1 MVLWEWPPVICTVSN
16 ANTGYTIGD
25 DDDDDDDDDDVSVL
39 VRNF

>member
-25 DDDDDDDDDDVSVL
+25 DDDDDVSVL